1 VAAVVEPTAMEGSAV
16 KGTMMNVV
24 TVKKA
29 EPKRE
34 PYRNNV
40 GEIRVWVT
48 GSNCMTGN
56 PAYTQRNSLED
67 NKDSLAPELGWLP
80 ISCRQA

>member
-1 VAAVVEPTAMEGSAV
+1 MEGSAMEGSAMEGSAV
-16 KGTMMNVV
+16 KGAMRNVV

-40 GEIRVWVT
+40 GEIRVWV
-48 GSNCMTGN
+48 
-56 PAYTQRNSLED
+56 RVV
-67 NKDSLAPELGWLP
+67 
-80 ISCRQA
+80 IV